1 MQLDALT
8 LAWIALT
15 VLLIVSGVLAL
26 AWLRASARA
35 HEAEAR
41 AHEERA
47 DAAERALARARAD
60 LDQLTYAASHDLR
73 APLRHVFGYE
83 ELLRNRYATALDD
96 RGREFLAGIR
106 RGAVQLDLMV
116 TALLRLSRLPA
127 TPTRTEDVD
136 MTEIALAA
144 TERLKKTFPSVDV
157 RVNVAPL
164 PSARGDA
171 AQLSILLQELLT
183 NCATY
188 RGETPLVI
196 TLRGAPEGAFCR
208 YEVTDNGLG
217 FDPSQGERIFGIFQ
231 RLVPPGGPQGAGV
244 GLALVKRIVEGHGG
258 MVRAQASPGQGATFT
273 FTLPA

>member
-15 VLLIVSGVLAL
+15 VLLIASGVLAL

-35 HEAEAR
+35 HEAQAR
-41 AHEERA
+41 AHQERA
-47 DAAERALARARAD
+47 DAAERALARAQAD

-83 ELLRNRYATALDD
+83 ELLKNRYATSLDD

-116 TALLRLSRLPA
+116 TALLRLSRLPP
-127 TPTRTEDVD
+127 TPTRSEDVD
-136 MTEIALAA
+136 MTEIARAA
-144 TERLKKTFPSVDV
+144 TERLKKTFPSVDIHLD
-157 RVNVAPL
+157 VAPL
-164 PSARGDA
+164 PAARGDA

-188 RGETPLVI
+188 RGEPPLVI
-196 TLRGAPEGAFCR
+196 TLRGASEGAFCR
-208 YEVTDNGLG
+208 YEVIDNGQG

-258 MVRAQASPGQGATFT
+258 TIRAQAAPGQGATFT